1 MKILVV
7 EDQLFIQNAITD
19 IIFETRKDVHVD
31 FFSSPEEALEFMRQL
46 KSLKDSYDIVVSD
59 LQFEGGV
66 KSFAVIDYCSKQ
78 NVPSM
83 VFTMFENSF
92 LVELAMEKGAKGYIS
107 KYDNPNQ
114 IIEGFNMIFDGQEY
128 LSPRII
134 KSLNQT
140 TETWVPHPIKL
151 SNTERNIL
159 YCLSSGMSM
168 KEIVDT
174 YQITDNTL
182 RAHRRNMMKK
192 NNCNYEKLL
201 ACFQHF
207 PPEIKFDEDFLYR
220 TQKESN

>member
-31 FFSSPEEALEFMRQL
+31 FFSSPEVAIEFMRQL

-92 LVELAMEKGAKGYIS
+92 LVELAMEKGAIGYIS
-107 KYDNPNQ
+107 KYDDSIQ
-114 IIEGFNMIFDGQEY
+114 IIEGFNMIFDGQKY
-128 LSPRII
+128 LSPRIVN
-134 KSLNQT
+134 SLNQNI
-140 TETWVPHPIKL
+140 ESWEPHPLKL

-159 YCLSSGMSM
+159 YCLSRGMSM

-201 ACFQHF
+201 ACFVHF
-207 PPEIKFDEDFLYR
+207 PPKEDFDPDILY
-220 TQKESN
+220 KHGK

>member
-31 FFSSPEEALEFMRQL
+31 FFSSPEVAIEFMRQL

-66 KSFAVIDYCSKQ
+66 KSFAVVDYCSKQ
-78 NVPSM
+78 NVPTM
-83 VFTMFENSF
+83 VFTMFENFF
-92 LVELAMEKGAKGYIS
+92 LVELAMKKGVKGYIS
-107 KYDNPNQ
+107 KYDNPDE
-114 IIEGFNMIFDGQEY
+114 IIEGLNKIFDGQEY
-128 LSPRII
+128 MSPRII
-134 KSLNQT
+134 RSLNET
-140 TETWVPHPIKL
+140 IDTWVPHPIKL

-201 ACFQHF
+201 ACFNHF
-207 PPEIKFDEDFLYR
+207 PPKEAFDPGFLSKQ
-220 TQKESN
+220 QKKE